1 MQFAKFDYLSVL
13 ISFVEHV
20 CRTRF
25 DSTESLR
32 DSVRF
37 RSHVPEIR
45 ARMCYF
51 FHEQQF
57 HGRSER
63 LMRTIFNYRHYV
75 PSRQVTVG
83 GRER

>member
-1 MQFAKFDYLSVL
+1 MQFAKFDYLSVF
-13 ISFVEHV
+13 ISFVEQV

-45 ARMCYF
+45 ARNTLSKLSTRCVISF
-51 FHEQQF
+51 TNNNFTEDQK
-57 HGRSER
+57 G
-63 LMRTIFNYRHYV
+63 
-75 PSRQVTVG
+75 
-83 GRER
+83 

>member
-1 MQFAKFDYLSVL
+1 MRFAKFDYLSVF

-32 DSVRF
+32 DSLRF

-45 ARMCYF
+45 ARNTLSKLSTRCVISF
-51 FHEQQF
+51 TNNNFTEGQK
-57 HGRSER
+57 G
-63 LMRTIFNYRHYV
+63 
-75 PSRQVTVG
+75 
-83 GRER
+83 

>member
-1 MQFAKFDYLSVL
+1 MQFANFGYLSVL

-20 CRTRF
+20 CRTRL

-45 ARMCYF
+45 ARNTLSKLSTRCVISF
-51 FHEQQF
+51 TNNNFTEGQK
-57 HGRSER
+57 G
-63 LMRTIFNYRHYV
+63 
-75 PSRQVTVG
+75 
-83 GRER
+83 